1 MFFLKKLLTAL
12 ILPPGLIILFFCA
25 IFLFSKRRNII
36 RFIAVFCGV
45 FIYLLSIEP
54 TSDFLISRLENQ
66 YRIPQ
71 RLEGDV
77 IVILGGGVYNSGAFK
92 EDTVNRAI
100 AGYYVF
106 KETNLP
112 IILSGGSV
120 EGKLSDSETL
130 YKFFRELGIS
140 ENKLIKETESRDTAE
155 NANFTVRI
163 CKERGYGSII
173 LVTSAYHMKRA
184 LKHFSDKG
192 VKVLPYPADSKISGS
207 YNIYSFL
214 PKSATLSLSV
224 KALREHIALFTLH
237 F

>member
-25 IFLFSKRRNII
+25 IFLFSKRKNII

-45 FIYLLSIEP
+45 FIYILSIEP
-54 TSDFLISRLENQ
+54 TSDFLISKLENQ

-77 IVILGGGVYNSGAFK
+77 IVILGGGVYNSGTFK

-106 KETNLP
+106 KKTNLP

-120 EGKLSDSETL
+120 EGKLSDSEAM
-130 YKFFRELGIS
+130 YQFFRDLGIP
-140 ENKLIKETESRDTAE
+140 ENKLIEEKNSRDTGE
-155 NANFTVRI
+155 NASFTVKI
-163 CKERGYGSII
+163 CKEKGYGSII

-184 LKHFSDKG
+184 VKHFSDKG

-224 KALREHIALFTLH
+224 KVLREHIALFILSV
-237 F
+237 